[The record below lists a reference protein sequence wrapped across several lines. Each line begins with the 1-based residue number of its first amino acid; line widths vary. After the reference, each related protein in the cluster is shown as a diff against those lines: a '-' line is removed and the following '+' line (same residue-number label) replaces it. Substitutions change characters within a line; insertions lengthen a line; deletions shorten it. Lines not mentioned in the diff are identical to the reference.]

1 MKAFKKYKGTV
12 SLCITAMVL
21 MFQSLLFLITW
32 VIYYNRNLVYSPF
45 YNRGFVLLIFIYV
58 LLLITFSS
66 LYGGYKIGYYRVSDI
81 IYSQIIGL
89 AFVNFIT
96 YMQISLIDRRL
107 LNPIWLILMTG
118 IQIII
123 TVIWAFLANRLYFR
137 IYPPMKV
144 MVVYG
149 NENVSNFISKMNLRN
164 DKYDI
169 CSIVDIND
177 GLENIL
183 SEVRDYDAV
192 VIYDVD
198 SSVRNS
204 IVKYCYKFSINIYIT
219 PKISD
224 IIIGSSDKIHL
235 FDTPLLL
242 SKSKGLTYEQKFFK
256 RIIDISISLFAIII
270 LSPLMLLVAFSIK
283 LYDGGSL
290 LFKQDRLTLNNK
302 IFKIYKFRSMVEN
315 AEMDGIPRLATKNDN
330 RITPIGK
337 FIRKFRLDELPQ
349 LFNVLA
355 GNMSIVGPRPERPE
369 IAKQYIEIM
378 PEFEFRTKVK
388 AGLTGYAQIMGKYN
402 TTPYDKLKLDMM
414 YIQEF
419 SLFMDFKIML
429 MTFKYLFTPSNKE
442 SSEGIDDGEILPYFI
457 SYTKDKD

>member
-1 MKAFKKYKGTV
+1 MKALKKYKGTV

-21 MFQSLLFLITW
+21 IIQSLLFLATW
-32 VIYYNRNLVYSPF
+32 VIFYNKNLLYSPF
-45 YNRGFVLLIFIYV
+45 YNRGFVLLIFVYV

-81 IYSQIIGL
+81 IYSQVIGL
-89 AFVNFIT
+89 VFVNFIT

-123 TVIWAFLANRLYFR
+123 TVIWAFLANRVYFK
-137 IYPPMKV
+137 IFPPMKV

-149 NENVSNFISKMNLRN
+149 NDNVASFVNKMNLRN
-164 DKYDI
+164 DKYNI
-169 CSIVDIND
+169 CSIIDVND
-177 GLENIL
+177 GLESIL
-183 SEVRDYDAV
+183 AEVKDYDAV

-198 SSVRNS
+198 SSIRNS
-204 IVKYCYKFSINIYIT
+204 IVKYCYKTSVNIYIT

-256 RIIDISISLFAIII
+256 RIIDIVISLLAIIT
-270 LSPLMLLVAFSIK
+270 LSPIMLIVAVSIK

-290 LFKQDRLTLNNK
+290 FFKQDRLTINNK
-302 IFKIYKFRSMVEN
+302 IFNIYKFRSMVEN
-315 AEMDGIPRLATKNDN
+315 AEMDGVPRLATKNDS
-330 RITPIGK
+330 RITPVGK
-337 FIRKFRLDELPQ
+337 IIRKLRLDELPQ

-355 GNMSIVGPRPERPE
+355 GDMSIVGPRPERPE
-369 IAKQYIEIM
+369 IASQYIEIM

-402 TTPYDKLKLDMM
+402 TIPYDKLKLDMM

-419 SLFMDFKIML
+419 SLFMDLKIMM
-429 MTFKYLFTPSNKE
+429 MTFKYLFTPSNNE
-442 SSEGIDDGEILPYFI
+442 SSEGIDEGETLPYFI